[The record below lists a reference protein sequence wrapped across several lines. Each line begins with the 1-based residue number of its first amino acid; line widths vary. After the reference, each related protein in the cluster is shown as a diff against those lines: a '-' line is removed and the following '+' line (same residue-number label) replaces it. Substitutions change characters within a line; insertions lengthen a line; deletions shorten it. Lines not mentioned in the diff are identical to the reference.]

1 MSAFPALA
9 AAARVVAAADDAA
22 QAEAQC
28 CRLVWTSAE
37 HLADQRREE
46 TVTVAANEA
55 GNAAAVRVERLMSEH
70 DQQLQIVR
78 EDHAQEVSHLQH
90 LAAAAA
96 AGRQMIMMTSC
107 CLLLFLETSFV
118 YHWEDT

>member
-70 DQQLQIVR
+70 DQQAR
-78 EDHAQEVSHLQH
+78 KAPVS
-90 LAAAAA
+90 
-96 AGRQMIMMTSC
+96 TSWN
-107 CLLLFLETSFV
+107 LPR
-118 YHWEDT
+118 